1 MTDTENLKRS
11 IASASEYIDAARVY
25 NRALTAPEVSD
36 LTTRQGTIRA
46 AMRAAKQRGG
56 KPTNPS
62 PPRIFGTYL
71 FFAPDSAAREGAGR
85 GPLSLYKSP

>member
-1 MTDTENLKRS
+1 L
-11 IASASEYIDAARVY
+11 ASEYIDAARVY

-36 LTTRQGTIRA
+36 LYHATGNNKSRDTRCKA
-46 AMRAAKQRGG
+46 ARWE
-56 KPTNPS
+56 TNKSLS
-62 PPRIFGTYL
+62 PPQIFGTYL